1 MNKLNILSNDLDQI
15 PKTKKWYQKE
25 LDVNKGFK
33 QEIIDAFDRSEHN
46 DLVMGENDFFLD
58 KDNDKKILD
67 RFLENQ
73 KDMPIEQIAK
83 SLREHRVVS
92 CEIQRKNKK
101 EGKTW
106 WNSTIG
112 PAISRETINVWK
124 VFTKNNEAL
133 DWNVITY
140 LTFTRLNDTKWP
152 DVNITAQQ
160 VEFPRKWAMLPE
172 YIIFRK
178 ELTGEEFKKE
188 NIEL

>member
-101 EGKTW
+101 EGKT
-106 WNSTIG
+106 
-112 PAISRETINVWK
+112 
-124 VFTKNNEAL
+124 
-133 DWNVITY
+133 
-140 LTFTRLNDTKWP
+140 
-152 DVNITAQQ
+152 
-160 VEFPRKWAMLPE
+160 
-172 YIIFRK
+172 
-178 ELTGEEFKKE
+178 
-188 NIEL
+188 

>member
-1 MNKLNILSNDLDQI
+1 
-15 PKTKKWYQKE
+15 
-25 LDVNKGFK
+25 
-33 QEIIDAFDRSEHN
+33 
-46 DLVMGENDFFLD
+46 
-58 KDNDKKILD
+58 
-67 RFLENQ
+67 
-73 KDMPIEQIAK
+73 
-83 SLREHRVVS
+83 LREHRVVS